1 MTDLFGVQLNVGDK
15 VVYTTGAQSN
25 QTLEAGTIYEIDDA
39 HWTHRDGTRAGAM
52 IITSSGRK
60 AQLWRSSYCLVS
72 VKPIQTQHPELFI

>member
-25 QTLEAGTIYEIDDA
+25 QTLEAGTIHEIDE
-39 HWTHRDGTRAGAM
+39 THAGAM

-60 AQLWRSSYCLVS
+60 AQLWRSSRCLVS